1 MRAAARTGLELTKGS
16 RGHPLWL
23 AIDLY
28 VWLTYRMSYIREPT
42 TVPWELL
49 SLQTGAHYQE
59 VRQFRRRAL
68 EALPVAAVYPD
79 ARVRAAT
86 DEHGRPLG
94 LKLEPSP
101 THVRHRP
108 KALQP

>member
-1 MRAAARTGLELTKGS
+1 LGIDTRALKALTRS
-16 RGHPLWL
+16 PL

-28 VWLTYRMSYIREPT
+28 VWLMYRMSYLREPT
-42 TVPWELL
+42 TMPWELL
-49 SLQTGAHYQE
+49 ALQTGAHYRE

-68 EALPVAAVYPD
+68 EALPKVAAVYPA
-79 ARVRAAT
+79 ARVKPAA

-94 LKLEPSP
+94 LELTPSP

-108 KALQP
+108 RST